1 MTDRDHFA
9 AAALAGL
16 LAQGDDGS
24 FSEESYAVAAYRWA
38 DAMLRVRD
46 SRTADKPNLDAAP
59 AARATTKPG
68 GLNSGSASGT
78 SGEQSP
84 VTTRDCGTGDTPA
97 TEKEKLAE
105 VSDRTD
111 PVPYAKTYENLGFAP
126 TKRDTTPPRNGT
138 PQDGSLQGEG
148 SVPDSRIANEPV
160 AWALICG
167 DCVDST
173 FTDRDEAVEW
183 ASGIIPPAQ
192 IVPLYRHPPA
202 TLTDAERLGAANSG
216 DDRRSVGGE

>member
-24 FSEESYAVAAYRWA
+24 FSEESYARSAYRWA
-38 DAMLRVRD
+38 DAMLSVRD

-59 AARATTKPG
+59 AARADADRSRTDKAVIRPG
-68 GLNSGSASGT
+68 
-78 SGEQSP
+78 
-84 VTTRDCGTGDTPA
+84 DGTGDT
-97 TEKEKLAE
+97 LA
-105 VSDRTD
+105 
-111 PVPYAKTYENLGFAP
+111 
-126 TKRDTTPPRNGT
+126 KRDTTPPRNGT
-138 PQDGSLQGEG
+138 PADGSVQGEG

-167 DCVDST
+167 DCVDSL

-216 DDRRSVGGE
+216 EDRRSGGGE

>member
-1 MTDRDHFA
+1 MGITLKDIYEQRDMLRRGGEIARAAKQSEERERLRDTFA
-9 AAALAGL
+9 AAAFAGL

-24 FSEESYAVAAYRWA
+24 FSEESYARSAYRWA
-38 DAMLRVRD
+38 DAMLSVRD
-46 SRTADKPNLDAAP
+46 SRTADTKNLDAAP
-59 AARATTKPG
+59 AARADADSARTDKAALRPG
-68 GLNSGSASGT
+68 EGT
-78 SGEQSP
+78 GE
-84 VTTRDCGTGDTPA
+84 GTGDTPA
-97 TEKEKLAE
+97 
-105 VSDRTD
+105 
-111 PVPYAKTYENLGFAP
+111 
-126 TKRDTTPPRNGT
+126 KRDTTPTRNGT

-216 DDRRSVGGE
+216 DDRRSGGGE